1 MYVFQASLLSVCL
14 VPFFQ
19 ADLASED
26 KAHLSGVPHG
36 DQLYGLGLAL
46 HANIIARK
54 ILAKSMHSSSSFCAL
69 LSVKKTKKI
78 KVFNTKSS

>member
-1 MYVFQASLLSVCL
+1 
-14 VPFFQ
+14 VPRTFFQ

-54 ILAKSMHSSSSFCAL
+54 ILAKSMHSSSSFSCPTV
-69 LSVKKTKKI
+69 SDKE
-78 KVFNTKSS
+78 KSF